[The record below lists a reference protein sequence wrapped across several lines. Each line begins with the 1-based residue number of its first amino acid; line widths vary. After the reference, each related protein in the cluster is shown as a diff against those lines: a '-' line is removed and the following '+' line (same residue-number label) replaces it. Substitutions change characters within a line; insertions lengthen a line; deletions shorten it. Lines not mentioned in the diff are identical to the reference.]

1 LSAVNFLVLYIFQDA
16 SQKMEQDNQVHS
28 SEGISR
34 CSS

>member
-1 LSAVNFLVLYIFQDA
+1 
-16 SQKMEQDNQVHS
+16 MEQDNQVHS

>member
-1 LSAVNFLVLYIFQDA
+1 
-16 SQKMEQDNQVHS
+16 MEQDNQAHS